1 MRRRGRLRGR
11 PPIAASMLLPMLL
24 PMLPPM
30 EASALAAE
38 RAAFDAVP
46 GAAAGREI
54 WLAVPDPEKAR
65 RTQVLH
71 LASDRDPPTVRVAT
85 VLDGEVEAIA
95 AADRRAWVVL
105 APRAGTTPRREV
117 VTLETARNPAS
128 GLDYSWPRE
137 GPVLLPS
144 LPGRGRLL
152 DFAADLRGPW
162 ALLTA
167 PPARGGDA
175 DARTLLRLERGGRWQ
190 EVPPPEGGG
199 VPFAFAA
206 AEHPGGG
213 LLLLGEDPAD
223 PSITIATPIGGSDG
237 EAPPTRR
244 WAVPPAQIA
253 AAAAADGATLLAI
266 RPEMGRF
273 ELIYPR
279 PQASLRLA
287 ELPPPSGPFLLAGT
301 ANGPRLLEAGRDGVR
316 IRRIDPISGEAS
328 EWQTP
333 SPPSLG
339 MGTWLHL
346 PLLGMLAVTAVL
358 ALVLFRPLKDPDLWT
373 LPPPWRPLPPLPR
386 VAALAIDAL
395 PGTLLAMAWFGVGP
409 ADLALLPAWSLDA
422 ERAIPSAAAIGLT
435 VLWCTAWE
443 ALGGGTPG
451 KRLVG
456 ATVRGGDGEP
466 PTLRATLLRN
476 LLKGVL
482 LYAPVLAIFTL
493 LDANGRGIGEVLSR
507 TAVVRR
513 DAAAAED
520 AEDAADGKS

>member
-1 MRRRGRLRGR
+1 MRRATAAPGRAPRTPLLSWV
-11 PPIAASMLLPMLL
+11 PLLLLLP
-24 PMLPPM
+24 
-30 EASALAAE
+30 AAGAFAAE
-38 RAAFDAVP
+38 RPPFEELP

-54 WLAVPDPEKAR
+54 WVAVPDPAKAR

-95 AADRRAWVVL
+95 AFDRKVWVVL
-105 APRAGTTPRREV
+105 APRAGTAPRREV
-117 VTLETARNPAS
+117 VAFETARNPAS

-152 DFAADLRGPW
+152 AVAADARGPW
-162 ALLTA
+162 ALLAT
-167 PPARGGDA
+167 PPVRGDEAGDRA
-175 DARTLLRLERGGRWQ
+175 LLRLERGGRWR
-190 EVPPPEGGG
+190 EVPLPEGGG

-206 AEHPGGG
+206 TSPPEGG

-223 PSITIATPIGGSDG
+223 ASRTIATAIGLG
-237 EAPPTRR
+237 EGEPRSSRHWPVPPT
-244 WAVPPAQIA
+244 QIA
-253 AAAAADGATLLAI
+253 AVAEAEGETLLAI
-266 RPEMGRF
+266 RPELGRF

-279 PQASLRLA
+279 PQAALRLA
-287 ELPPPSGPFLLAGT
+287 ELPPPSGRYLVVGT
-301 ANGPRLLEAGRDGVR
+301 ANGPRMLEESGDGLR
-316 IRRIDPISGEAS
+316 IRRIDPISGEVSAWL
-328 EWQTP
+328 EP
-333 SPPSLG
+333 APPSLG

-358 ALVLFRPLKDPDLWT
+358 ALVLFRPLKDPDRWT

-395 PGTLLAMAWFGVGP
+395 PGTLLAMLWFGVGP

-443 ALGGGTPG
+443 AVGGATPG

-493 LDANGRGIGEVLSR
+493 LDAHGRGIGEVLSR
-507 TAVVRR
+507 TAVVQRGAP
-513 DAAAAED
+513 DAENAEGPED
-520 AEDAADGKS
+520 AEA